1 MSSSYSGSEEA
12 VRVGKGV
19 EGNWRVVLK
28 GLQSARGQGQ
38 FGDLECGI
46 GRWVGEW

>member
-1 MSSSYSGSEEA
+1 MGGQRKLPGGRDFWVESLRMSFSYPGREEA

-28 GLQSARGQGQ
+28 GL
-38 FGDLECGI
+38 E
-46 GRWVGEW
+46 